1 MLWSRESDVVADR
14 QDDLFSLWR
23 STNLIDLERS
33 KMPGLASHMDPQY
46 EEILEREKLLQQ
58 LLTLL
63 LLLLEHMLLH
73 LQSSVAVSSRD
84 IPFPKQWNLTIKN
97 EEVDNTEYSCHDCV
111 ISIHERRFP
120 AEVYSPLIG

>member
-33 KMPGLASHMDPQY
+33 KMPGLASQMDPQC

-84 IPFPKQWNLTIKN
+84 IPFPKQWNLTIKS
-97 EEVDNTEYSCHDCV
+97 EEVDNTEHSCHDGV
-111 ISIHERRFP
+111 TSIHERKFP
-120 AEVYSPLIG
+120 AEVYLPLIG